1 MSPEEYF
8 DKAKST
14 LNLPKETK
22 LTSAYAFGLIP
33 DQLAQLVI
41 NGIKTGATSA
51 YDLYEKDEPLP
62 KIGEYDVILDGNNNP
77 ICITYTNSV
86 EIKLFNDV
94 DAEHAFKEGEG
105 DKSLKYWRKVHKD
118 FFENEYRNEG
128 STFNPQTSKM
138 VLEHFHVIYK

>member
-33 DQLAQLVI
+33 DKLAQLVI
-41 NGIKTGATSA
+41 NGIKTGTTSA

-62 KIGEYDVILDGNNNP
+62 KIGEYDVILDGNKNP
-77 ICITYTNSV
+77 VCITYTDSV

-128 STFNPQTSKM
+128 STFNPRNSKM